1 MTQVVGRTP
10 GKIAFEVFQ
19 PNRVEANNSGVAR
32 LRCNYN
38 FTGKGEEFRITLF
51 RGISDQTIVCASSF
65 HLPNTTFETKEGLF
79 SCQGEASRN
88 SVDLTIS
95 GMSSSD
101 TDFYK
106 CRVEIMYPPPYRQRV
121 GNGTV
126 IYIPEIQTCPKIE
139 SSMEWIIVAVS
150 GCIIACTVIIIA
162 AILVIRVTQ
171 PHLVAANSS
180 GFAILTCDYKYSKE
194 IVELK
199 IYLLRARHNDT
210 ISCETSVNES
220 KKGSL
225 CLMERYNNSVTL
237 TISRL
242 NVSDADLYVCR
253 VEIRSP
259 PPFVYAEG
267 TGTIVYVAEGL
278 NEVQHAVYRTA
289 FKLRSLQKLCQ
300 YLPLIGPM
308 LQDLRTKLCDDGAVS
323 VQDLSQ
329 SLQLLFQHAS
339 QEKPGQVAEGAT
351 EHTVSLVATMFD
363 RDQTGFIQLRS
374 VAAALIAFSADKPSA
389 KYTDLFQLAV
399 QCSASHYATSRQVTR
414 SGLRVLLQDL
424 KQVLSGGIPQEKFT
438 AWLNS
443 EPQFL
448 LWLSTLYRVSAT
460 EAVTH
465 QSRCDICK
473 AFPITG
479 LRYRCLKCLNFH
491 ICQRCFL
498 TSRTAKNHKNSHPVM
513 EHCSQP
519 SLRENLKVF
528 TRTVRNNL
536 LTRRCKQKEAQ
547 RRGTLLIVQSGALP
561 AEDQRLSTDLSHQA
575 LSHRP
580 TCISHCDAGVEI
592 QPEEITRKASK
603 AMQTDEA
610 LPRYQLKTPRQ
621 KQVPRIIP
629 KKVTMTPSEKEL
641 HHSRASVKDLAR
653 GKRYLE
659 EQLQL
664 WKVKV
669 QSELNSQ
676 EDKCDKLEAKIEV
689 LTEHNKNLQDEL
701 VNVRQLVQAPAETR
715 DVGVTKP
722 VPDAEVLKNA
732 QVEST
737 LSVPNA
743 EKPCG
748 DGIQDE
754 EEELFQLVQRLKS
767 ALSVKVQPGP
777 YSNVKQELIEA
788 AGYVGDSLSHLVN
801 KVALTTP
808 Y

>member
-1 MTQVVGRTP
+1 MRLIQ
-10 GKIAFEVFQ
+10 AFEVFQ

-101 TDFYK
+101 TDIYK

-126 IYIPEIQTCPKIE
+126 IYIPAFQ
-139 SSMEWIIVAVS
+139 
-150 GCIIACTVIIIA
+150 
-162 AILVIRVTQ
+162 VTQ

-225 CLMERYNNSVTL
+225 CLMEHYNNSVTL

-300 YLPLIGPM
+300 LHFIDLPLIGPM

-424 KQVLSGGIPQEKFT
+424 KQVPGVVCEGHVFGQVESAVRSCFHGVLSGGIPQEKFT

-479 LRYRCLKCLNFH
+479 LRVSATEAVTHQSRCD
-491 ICQRCFL
+491 ICKAF
-498 TSRTAKNHKNSHPVM
+498 P
-513 EHCSQP
+513 
-519 SLRENLKVF
+519 
-528 TRTVRNNL
+528 
-536 LTRRCKQKEAQ
+536 
-547 RRGTLLIVQSGALP
+547 
-561 AEDQRLSTDLSHQA
+561 
-575 LSHRP
+575 
-580 TCISHCDAGVEI
+580 
-592 QPEEITRKASK
+592 ITG
-603 AMQTDEA
+603 
-610 LPRYQLKTPRQ
+610 L
-621 KQVPRIIP
+621 
-629 KKVTMTPSEKEL
+629 
-641 HHSRASVKDLAR
+641 
-653 GKRYLE
+653 RYLE

-689 LTEHNKNLQDEL
+689 LREHNKNLQDEL
-701 VNVRQLVQAPAETR
+701 VNVRQLVQVNLNRTKSILPNVSQSPKFNSRIMNEHTAVKTQRLGQTCSVRDLKNKERQPSSLTVDSRKPVKAPSSLSYPNKHETAGCNSFARYEEAEARISEKHQEILSETCSGDKAPVETR

-722 VPDAEVLKNA
+722 IPNAEVLKNA
-732 QVEST
+732 QVDST
-737 LSVPNA
+737 LSVPNE

-767 ALSVKVQPGP
+767 ALSVKVQPGL

>member
-1 MTQVVGRTP
+1 MDP
-10 GKIAFEVFQ
+10 
-19 PNRVEANNSGVAR
+19 
-32 LRCNYN
+32 
-38 FTGKGEEFRITLF
+38 
-51 RGISDQTIVCASSF
+51 
-65 HLPNTTFETKEGLF
+65 
-79 SCQGEASRN
+79 
-88 SVDLTIS
+88 
-95 GMSSSD
+95 
-101 TDFYK
+101 
-106 CRVEIMYPPPYRQRV
+106 
-121 GNGTV
+121 
-126 IYIPEIQTCPKIE
+126 
-139 SSMEWIIVAVS
+139 
-150 GCIIACTVIIIA
+150 
-162 AILVIRVTQ
+162 
-171 PHLVAANSS
+171 
-180 GFAILTCDYKYSKE
+180 
-194 IVELK
+194 
-199 IYLLRARHNDT
+199 DT
-210 ISCETSVNES
+210 I
-220 KKGSL
+220 
-225 CLMERYNNSVTL
+225 
-237 TISRL
+237 
-242 NVSDADLYVCR
+242 
-253 VEIRSP
+253 
-259 PPFVYAEG
+259 
-267 TGTIVYVAEGL
+267 EGL

-289 FKLRSLQKLCQ
+289 FKLRSLQNLCQ
-300 YLPLIGPM
+300 LHFIDLPLIGPM
-308 LQDLRTKLCDDGAVS
+308 LQDLRTKIRDDGAIS

-329 SLQLLFQHAS
+329 SLELLFQNAS

-351 EHTVSLVATMFD
+351 ERTVSLVATMFD

-399 QCSASHYATSRQVTR
+399 QCSASHYATNRQVTR

-424 KQVLSGGIPQEKFT
+424 KQVPGVVCEGHVFGQVESAVRSCFHGVLSAGIPEEKFT

-460 EAVTH
+460 EAVIH

-536 LTRRCKQKEAQ
+536 LTRQCKQKEAQ
-547 RRGTLLIVQSGALP
+547 RRGALLVVQSEEFP
-561 AEDQRLSTDLSHQA
+561 AEDQRLTDLSHQA
-575 LSHRP
+575 LSHSP
-580 TCISHCDAGVEI
+580 TCISHCDAGVQI
-592 QPEEITRKASK
+592 QPEEIIRKASK

-610 LPRYQLKTPRQ
+610 EPKYQPETLRQ
-621 KQVPRIIP
+621 KQVPRIMP

-641 HHSRASVKDLAR
+641 YHSRASVKDLAR
-653 GKRYLE
+653 GKWYLE

-669 QSELNSQ
+669 QSEINSQ

-701 VNVRQLVQAPAETR
+701 VNVRQLVQVNLNRTKSILPNVSQSTELNSRIMNEHIAVQTRLGQTCSVRNLKNKERQPSSLRADSRKPVSYPNKHETAGSNSFTRYAEAEARISDKHQGVLSETHSGDKAPAEAW
-715 DVGVTKP
+715 DVGVTKS
-722 VPDAEVLKNA
+722 VSDAEVLKNA
-732 QVEST
+732 QVESV

-748 DGIQDE
+748 DGIQGE
-754 EEELFQLVQRLKS
+754 EEELFQLVQRLKN
-767 ALSVKVQPGP
+767 ALSVKVQPGMKFF
-777 YSNVKQELIEA
+777 SVKLQAYEELWLTWPVT
-788 AGYVGDSLSHLVN
+788 GLSRASFTLHIPLHLVF
-801 KVALTTP
+801 KP
-808 Y
+808 QWD

>member
-1 MTQVVGRTP
+1 MN
-10 GKIAFEVFQ
+10 KE
-19 PNRVEANNSGVAR
+19 RVWEYKT
-32 LRCNYN
+32 L
-38 FTGKGEEFRITLF
+38 EFFKCL
-51 RGISDQTIVCASSF
+51 
-65 HLPNTTFETKEGLF
+65 GLF
-79 SCQGEASRN
+79 PEEVR
-88 SVDLTIS
+88 
-95 GMSSSD
+95 D
-101 TDFYK
+101 TYK
-106 CRVEIMYPPPYRQRV
+106 CFTIPT
-121 GNGTV
+121 GN
-126 IYIPEIQTCPKIE
+126 CP
-139 SSMEWIIVAVS
+139 MD
-150 GCIIACTVIIIA
+150 
-162 AILVIRVTQ
+162 
-171 PHLVAANSS
+171 P
-180 GFAILTCDYKYSKE
+180 
-194 IVELK
+194 
-199 IYLLRARHNDT
+199 DT
-210 ISCETSVNES
+210 I
-220 KKGSL
+220 
-225 CLMERYNNSVTL
+225 
-237 TISRL
+237 
-242 NVSDADLYVCR
+242 
-253 VEIRSP
+253 
-259 PPFVYAEG
+259 
-267 TGTIVYVAEGL
+267 EGL

-300 YLPLIGPM
+300 LHFIDLPLIGPM
-308 LQDLRTKLCDDGAVS
+308 LQDLRTKLCDDGAIS

-329 SLQLLFQHAS
+329 SLQLLFHHAS

-399 QCSASHYATSRQVTR
+399 QCSASHYANSRQVTR

-424 KQVLSGGIPQEKFT
+424 KQVPGVVCEGHVFGQVESAVRSCFHGVLSGGIPQEKFT

-448 LWLSTLYRVSAT
+448 LWLSTLYRVTAT

-498 TSRTAKNHKNSHPVM
+498 TSRTVKNHKNSHPVM
-513 EHCSQP
+513 ELCSQP

-547 RRGTLLIVQSGALP
+547 RRGALLIVQSGELP

-580 TCISHCDAGVEI
+580 TCISHCDAGVQI
-592 QPEEITRKASK
+592 QPEEITWKASK

-610 LPRYQLKTPRQ
+610 LPRYQPKTPRQ

-669 QSELNSQ
+669 QYELNSQ

-701 VNVRQLVQAPAETR
+701 VNVRQLVQVNLNRTKSILPNVSQSPEFNSWIMNEHTAVKTQRLGQTCSVRDLKNKERQPSSLTADSRKPVKAPSSLSYPNKHETAGSNSFARYAEAEARISDKHQERLSETCSGDKSPAETR

-722 VPDAEVLKNA
+722 LPDAEVLKNA

-743 EKPCG
+743 EKPFG
-748 DGIQDE
+748 DEIQDE

-777 YSNVKQELIEA
+777 YSNVKEELIEA

>member
-1 MTQVVGRTP
+1 MDP
-10 GKIAFEVFQ
+10 
-19 PNRVEANNSGVAR
+19 
-32 LRCNYN
+32 
-38 FTGKGEEFRITLF
+38 
-51 RGISDQTIVCASSF
+51 
-65 HLPNTTFETKEGLF
+65 
-79 SCQGEASRN
+79 
-88 SVDLTIS
+88 
-95 GMSSSD
+95 
-101 TDFYK
+101 
-106 CRVEIMYPPPYRQRV
+106 
-121 GNGTV
+121 
-126 IYIPEIQTCPKIE
+126 
-139 SSMEWIIVAVS
+139 
-150 GCIIACTVIIIA
+150 
-162 AILVIRVTQ
+162 
-171 PHLVAANSS
+171 
-180 GFAILTCDYKYSKE
+180 
-194 IVELK
+194 
-199 IYLLRARHNDT
+199 DT
-210 ISCETSVNES
+210 I
-220 KKGSL
+220 
-225 CLMERYNNSVTL
+225 
-237 TISRL
+237 
-242 NVSDADLYVCR
+242 
-253 VEIRSP
+253 
-259 PPFVYAEG
+259 
-267 TGTIVYVAEGL
+267 EGL

-300 YLPLIGPM
+300 LHFIDLPLIGPM

-424 KQVLSGGIPQEKFT
+424 KQVPGVVCEGHVFGQVESAVRSCFHGVLSGGIPQEKFT

-561 AEDQRLSTDLSHQA
+561 AEDQRLTDLSHQA

-701 VNVRQLVQAPAETR
+701 VNVRQLVQVNLNRTKSILPNVSQSPKFNSRIMNEHTAVKTQRLGQTCSVRDLKNKERQPSALTADSRKPVKAPSSLSYPNKHETAGSNFFARYAETEARISDKHQEILSKTCSGDKAPAETR

-767 ALSVKVQPGP
+767 ALSVKVQPGIGFF
-777 YSNVKQELIEA
+777 SVKLQVYEELWVTWPVT
-788 AGYVGDSLSHLVN
+788 GLSHASFTSHIPLNLVL
-801 KVALTTP
+801 KP
-808 Y
+808 QWD